1 MLCGAFSRVPHSLMQ
16 MGTCALAGDFILGL
30 TFHLEDICM
39 AVSLQKGGN
48 VSLSKEAPGLTAIV
62 IGLGWD
68 PRATDGQAF
77 DLDGSVF
84 LLGSGGRVRSDSD
97 FIFYNNKV
105 SSDGSVSHQ
114 GDNTTGQGAGDDET
128 VDVDFARVPADV
140 DKIAVCVTIH
150 EADTRRQSF
159 GQVAKAY
166 IRVMNK
172 AGGTEIA
179 RYDLSEDASTD
190 TAMIFGEVYRNGADW
205 KFRAVGQGFA
215 GGLAPLARNFGVNV

>member
-1 MLCGAFSRVPHSLMQ
+1 
-16 MGTCALAGDFILGL
+16 
-30 TFHLEDICM
+30 M
-39 AVSLQKGGN
+39 AVSLSKGGN
-48 VSLSKEAPGLTAIV
+48 VSLSKEAPGLSAIT

-84 LLGSGGRVRSDSD
+84 LLNAGGKVRSDSD
-97 FIFYNNKV
+97 FIFYNNKT
-105 SSDGSVSHQ
+105 SSDGSVTHA
-114 GDNTTGQGAGDDET
+114 GDNTTGQGDGDDET
-128 VDVDFARVPADV
+128 VEVNLAGVPADV

-150 EADTRRQSF
+150 EAETRGQNF
-159 GQVAKAY
+159 GQVSKAY
-166 IRVMNK
+166 IRIMNK
-172 AGGTEIA
+172 AGGAEIA

-205 KFRAVGQGFA
+205 KFRAVGQGYA